1 MGWAPTGWAWT
12 RCGGTCS
19 LVGWVCPCPLCP
31 EHPWVPCA
39 PRRAP
44 STPVP
49 LPGQVDFME
58 AASPLTNQ
66 HYLAA
71 PRGEMYGTEHDVSRF
86 TPAVVAAMRADTP
99 VKNLYLT
106 GKGPVSPRLHVPL
119 SPCPAPGC
127 ADSMGCPPMGV
138 AVSLPG
144 VAVSPRGVAMSH
156 HGSSP
161 GQDVFS
167 CGLAGAVHG
176 GLLCASAI
184 LGRLLYLDL
193 LLLKKK
199 IKRRQGRQAA

>member
-1 MGWAPTGWAWT
+1 
-12 RCGGTCS
+12 
-19 LVGWVCPCPLCP
+19 
-31 EHPWVPCA
+31 
-39 PRRAP
+39 
-44 STPVP
+44 
-49 LPGQVDFME
+49 ME

-106 GKGPVSPRLHVPL
+106 GKGPVSPRPPVPMPSSGL
-119 SPCPAPGC
+119 RRQSPQQYGTSSHGGGRVPQ
-127 ADSMGCPPMGV
+127 
-138 AVSLPG
+138 G
-144 VAVSPRGVAMSH
+144 VAVSPRGVAVSH
-156 HGSSP
+156 RGSSP

-199 IKRRQGRQAA
+199 IKQHQGRQAA